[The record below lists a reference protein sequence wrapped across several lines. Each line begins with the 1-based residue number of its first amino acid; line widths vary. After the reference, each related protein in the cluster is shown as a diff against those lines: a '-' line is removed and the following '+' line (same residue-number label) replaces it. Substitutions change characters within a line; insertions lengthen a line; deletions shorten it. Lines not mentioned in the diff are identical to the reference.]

1 MTAHAQH
8 VELICGQTCR
18 DEKEL
23 LGLGAH
29 HVGRRAVVAS
39 KVALGIG
46 VDLGDGKKNEVRRDA
61 ATEN

>member
-1 MTAHAQH
+1 MADTQL

-39 KVALGIG
+39 KVVLRIG
-46 VDLGDGKKNEVRRDA
+46 VDLGDGKKTNKTR
-61 ATEN
+61 